1 MNWWRLKMITVEKAT
16 QQLSTLLK
24 MYRKKRDLSCREL
37 GKKADVSYTVL
48 YDFEQLRAG
57 INVLTLIK
65 VANALEIPAEEI
77 ARAMREEVPE
87 LIVQRKKAECCG
99 NCKHFK
105 EWDSGF
111 CEFLKKSTS
120 VCEVCMKFEEE

>member
-1 MNWWRLKMITVEKAT
+1 MITVGKAT

-24 MYRKKRDLSCREL
+24 IYREKEGLSCREL

-57 INVLTLIK
+57 INVSTLLK
-65 VANALEIPAEEI
+65 VANALEIPVEEI
-77 ARAMREEVPE
+77 ARAMREEIPE

-99 NCKHFK
+99 NCRYFK
-105 EWDSGF
+105 DRDFGF
-111 CEFLKKSTS
+111 CEFLKKNTTA
-120 VCEVCMKFEEE
+120 CEVCIKFEEML